1 MNKNDIK
8 SAIDEVKPSP
18 YLKTRVMAKA
28 SANAVPKKKYLGLKS
43 GVAVA
48 LCLAIIGTTVGIT
61 NSKNDSNLI
70 PETTNATYSSKSAV
84 GFAMIAYA
92 KDNGE
97 QIKEDFLATK
107 TPLKYNI
114 NLTDIRGKSEQ
125 EIEKLMKSSSEK
137 IETMELPEDVVSAQQ
152 GTERL
157 DNILL
162 TRTEYNF
169 FDLDIPA
176 DVEES
181 IKEIRVANTSKYG
194 EMVIDCPDVF
204 YNDNGEYIYECH
216 DENSLKTPNVMDG
229 FVTGNNVVL
238 KGERYAKTKRLNLNF
253 GIHWQPTTEMYH
265 LLDQKQ
271 TDGFEDITDT
281 ITFEVEFKDS
291 TVSKSVI
298 DITFDTNGNMFA
310 TTKAFEYK

>member
-28 SANAVPKKKYLGLKS
+28 SATAVPKKKYLGLKS

-70 PETTNATYSSKSAV
+70 PETTNAIYSSKSAV

-125 EIEKLMKSSSEK
+125 EIEKLMKSSSDK

-169 FDLDIPA
+169 FDLDIPT

-194 EMVIDCPDVF
+194 EMVIECPDVF
-204 YNDNGEYIYECH
+204 YNDNGEYIYGNEQ
-216 DENSLKTPNVMDG
+216 NIMVG
-229 FVTGNNVVL
+229 FITGNNIVL

-271 TDGFEDITDT
+271 TDGFKDVTDT
-281 ITFEVEFKDS
+281 ITFEVEFKDN
-291 TVSKSVI
+291 TISKSVI